1 MSGDP
6 AAHVRH
12 ELRTPLN
19 HIIGYSE
26 LLLEEAGE
34 RGRPELEPGLHGILD
49 DARALLGLIN
59 ELLATAKL
67 EAGVVVLGRMPAEL
81 AMRLNQIVATCEN
94 LHAQISD
101 AGAEDLAP
109 DLERIALAA
118 KHFLSLARDGVGP
131 ASAESFAEDAPRAP
145 ADAPA
150 PAEKHGVILVVDDNE
165 TNRDMLSR
173 RLARQGY
180 QVQVAAGGRQA
191 FELLQTHRVD
201 LILLDVMMPEMN
213 GYDVL
218 QRLKS
223 DPAQRDIPVLMIS
236 ALDEM
241 ESVIRCIELGAED
254 YLFKPFDPVLL
265 RARIG
270 ACLEKKRLRDEIA
283 RHVRRMERELE
294 MARAIQ
300 LSLVPTDFSVAGP
313 GQGLMLYATL
323 QPAYEVGGDLY
334 DFFWMTPERMC
345 LVVADVSDKGASAA
359 LFMARAKTA
368 IRLLAMHFGQ
378 SAGRV
383 PTAAELVG
391 RIDAELC
398 QDNPYA
404 MFVTLLLCIVD
415 RRTGGIEWCNAGHNP
430 PYLIAPDGVITQFAV
445 DSGIPIGIDADF
457 ARTGETAQ
465 LAAGGSLFAYTDGVS
480 EAMNEQNGMFGMPR
494 LEAALRTCGG
504 HTPEDMVETMLRQ
517 VQTFAGVAAASDDIA
532 MLACRWRG

>member
-1 MSGDP
+1 MSNAP

-34 RGRPELEPGLHGILD
+34 RGRAELAPGLHRILD

-59 ELLATAKL
+59 DLLATSKFGARVAAL
-67 EAGVVVLGRMPAEL
+67 RQMPAEL
-81 AMRLNQIVATCEN
+81 ATPLNRIVATCES
-94 LHAQISD
+94 LQPQIAAAD
-101 AGAEDLAP
+101 AADLAP
-109 DLERIALAA
+109 DLERIARAA
-118 KHFLSLARDGVGP
+118 RHFLTLVRDGVGP
-131 ASAESFAEDAPRAP
+131 AVAGGFAEDAPRVA

-150 PAEKHGVILVVDDNE
+150 AEHGAILVVDDNE

-180 QVQVAAGGRQA
+180 QVHLVAGGRQA
-191 FELLQTHRVD
+191 FELLETQAVD

-213 GYDVL
+213 GYDAL
-218 QRLKS
+218 QRLKAN
-223 DPAQRDIPVLMIS
+223 PAQRDIPVLMIS

-241 ESVIRCIELGAED
+241 DSVVRCIELGAED

-294 MARAIQ
+294 LARAIQ
-300 LSLVPTDFSVAGP
+300 LSMVPTDFSIAGP
-313 GQGLMLYATL
+313 QGLELYATL

-359 LFMARAKTA
+359 LFMARAKTV
-368 IRLLAMHFGQ
+368 IRLLATNFDRA
-378 SAGRV
+378 AGRA
-383 PTAAELVG
+383 PTAAELVV

-398 QDNPYA
+398 QDNPYS

-415 RRTGGIEWCNAGHNP
+415 ARTGGIEWCNAGHNP
-430 PYLIAPDGVITQFAV
+430 PYLIAPDGAITQLAR
-445 DSGIPIGIDADF
+445 DNGIPIGIDAEF
-457 ARTGETAQ
+457 SRVTETVQ
-465 LAAGGSLFAYTDGVS
+465 LASGGSLFAYTDGVS
-480 EAMNEQNGMFGMPR
+480 ESMNEENGMFGTDR
-494 LEAALRTCGG
+494 LEAVLRSCGG
-504 HTPEDMVETMLRQ
+504 HTPQDVVNAMLRH
-517 VQTFAGVAAASDDIA
+517 VQTFAGSAAASDDIT
-532 MLACRWRG
+532 MLVCRWRG